1 MIELVNGIEPL
12 IMAELERA
20 NRKFP
25 LFASDHEGYAV
36 TLEELC
42 ETIDEV
48 KMMSWDMEKIWE
60 KIRHDSEVDENLLRK
75 LEEHATLCSAESIQ
89 VAAMVRKFR
98 RSREER

>member
-36 TLEELC
+36 LLEEMD
-42 ETIDEV
+42 ETADEF
-48 KMMSWDMEKIWE
+48 KIMNWDIRQIWDLI
-60 KIRHDSEVDENLLRK
+60 KHNSKNGENLLRK
-75 LEEHATLCSAESIQ
+75 LEEHATLCAAESIQ

-98 RSREER
+98 KSREER